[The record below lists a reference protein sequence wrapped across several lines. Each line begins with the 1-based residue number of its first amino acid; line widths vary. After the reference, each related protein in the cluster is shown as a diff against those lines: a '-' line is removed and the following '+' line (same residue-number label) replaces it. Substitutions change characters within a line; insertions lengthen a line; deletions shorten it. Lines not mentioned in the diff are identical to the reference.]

1 VKDLPPQGSR
11 ATYNHPRTS
20 FSESRQARDEPS
32 GARLPPNRT
41 YPRPLHELTYSP
53 AVHRPRLNE
62 NDICPVCRRALPPR
76 GPDGDETAREAHIID
91 CINSRDPSIHA
102 EASNA
107 AAAVR
112 LAGAGSEAASS
123 SQHPPQRLNMLAFVA
138 TEKDCVSQEDGQVQE
153 CSICMVEYDV
163 GDELIRLECLC
174 KFHRTCIM
182 EWVERKA
189 ECPVH
194 KLMG

>member
-1 VKDLPPQGSR
+1 M
-11 ATYNHPRTS
+11 
-20 FSESRQARDEPS
+20 
-32 GARLPPNRT
+32 
-41 YPRPLHELTYSP
+41 
-53 AVHRPRLNE
+53 
-62 NDICPVCRRALPPR
+62 
-76 GPDGDETAREAHIID
+76 D
-91 CINSRDPSIHA
+91 CINSRHPSHHA
-102 EASNA
+102 EPSNA

-112 LAGAGSEAASS
+112 LAETSSGSPSS
-123 SQHPPQRLNMLAFVA
+123 SQNLHPQRLHMLSFMA
-138 TEKDCVSQEDGQVQE
+138 TEKDCVSQEDGRVEE

-194 KLMG
+194 KLIG